1 MLAIFTLRSYQKRLI
16 DDIKASI
23 IHGHKSIVSVLG
35 CGGGKSV
42 IQADISRSATNKQNN
57 VLFLV
62 HRKELCEQIYNT
74 FSNYGVDMELCS
86 VSMVQTV
93 SRHIDRIQIPKIIIT
108 DEAHHSTAASYKKI
122 YEAFPD
128 ALRLGFTATPCR
140 LNKGGLGE
148 VYDDLITS
156 VSTQWLIE
164 NHYLSPYKYYSIPLA
179 DTEKLHIRAGEFKA
193 EEVSALIENEA
204 VYSGAVEQYLKLAS
218 GKKAIVYCPSVKASK
233 ETAEEFNRNGIRAAH
248 LDGTSSKEEREKV
261 IESFRAGKYYILSN
275 ADLFSEGFDDKDIE
289 CTILLRPTMS
299 LTVFIQQSMRCMRY
313 KEGKTALIIDCVG
326 NVFRHGLP
334 DDDRE
339 WSLLPKA
346 KQETTVK
353 IRECP
358 QCYGVYSPTMEKCP
372 YCGFMAVKE
381 VIHKNKKTVSVDL
394 VEIRRQE
401 ELKNT
406 RLSDTDF
413 KTWEEVREYQQAR
426 KLKFAF
432 CFHYCLEHGIQ
443 IPSKYR
449 YAMRYMR

>member
-1 MLAIFTLRSYQKRLI
+1 MKLRPYQADLIGKIRLT
-16 DDIKASI
+16 AL
-23 IHGHKSIVSVLG
+23 HGSRSIVSVLG

-42 IQADISRSATNKQNN
+42 IQAEISHSATDKGNN

-62 HRKELCEQIYNT
+62 HRKELCEQITNT
-74 FSNYGVDMELCS
+74 FTAQGVNMDLCS

-93 SRHIDRIQIPKIIIT
+93 SRHIDKIPEPKIIIT
-108 DEAHHSTAASYKKI
+108 DEAHHSTANSYKKI
-122 YEAFPD
+122 YNAFPN

-140 LNKGGLGE
+140 LNAGGLGE
-148 VYDDLITS
+148 VYDKLITS
-156 VSTQWLIE
+156 VSTKWLID

-179 DTEKLHIRAGEFKA
+179 DTEKLHIRAGEFKV

-394 VEIRRQE
+394 VEVRRQE

-406 RLSDTDF
+406 RLSDTNF
-413 KTWEEVREYQQAR
+413 TTWEEVREYQQAR

>member
-1 MLAIFTLRSYQKRLI
+1 MISIKLREYQTELI
-16 DDIKASI
+16 NNIRASVRE
-23 IHGHKSIVSVLG
+23 GHRAIVSVLG

-42 IQADISRSATNKQNN
+42 IQAEISRSATAKRNR

-62 HRKELCEQIYNT
+62 HRQELCQQISNT
-74 FSNYGVDMELCS
+74 FSAQGVDMALCS

-93 SRHIDRIQIPKIIIT
+93 SRHLDRILTPQLIIT
-108 DEAHHSTAASYKKI
+108 DEAHHSTANTYTKI
-122 YEAFPD
+122 YQAFPN
-128 ALRLGFTATPCR
+128 ALLLGFTATPCR
-140 LNKGGLGE
+140 LNSGGLGE
-148 VYDDLITS
+148 VFDDLITS

-164 NHYLSPYKYYSIPLA
+164 NKYLSPYKYYSIPLA

-394 VEIRRQE
+394 VEICRQE

>member
-1 MLAIFTLRSYQKRLI
+1 MKLREYQADLIGKIRLAIL
-16 DDIKASI
+16 
-23 IHGHKSIVSVLG
+23 HGSRSIVSVLG

-42 IQADISRSATNKQNN
+42 IQAEIARSATGKGNR

-62 HRKELCEQIYNT
+62 HRKELCEQITNT
-74 FSNYGVDMELCS
+74 FKAQGVDMNLCS

-93 SRHIDRIQIPKIIIT
+93 SRHIDKLPEPRIIIT

-122 YEAFPD
+122 YAAFPD
-128 ALRLGFTATPCR
+128 ACRLGFTATPCR

-148 VYDDLITS
+148 VYDKLITS
-156 VSTQWLIE
+156 VTTQWLIE

>member
-1 MLAIFTLRSYQKRLI
+1 MITIKLREYQQTLINNIRTSAQN
-16 DDIKASI
+16 
-23 IHGHKSIVSVLG
+23 GHRSIVSVLG

-42 IQADISRSATNKQNN
+42 IQAEISRSATAKRNR

-62 HRKELCEQIYNT
+62 HRQELCQQISST
-74 FSNYGVDMELCS
+74 FAAQGVDMALCS

-93 SRHIDRIQIPKIIIT
+93 SRHLDRILTPQLIIT
-108 DEAHHSTAASYKKI
+108 DEAHHSTAATYRKI
-122 YEAFPD
+122 YDAFPE

-140 LNKGGLGE
+140 LNRGGLGE

-164 NHYLSPYKYYSIPLA
+164 NKYLSPYKYYSIPLA

-193 EEVSALIENEA
+193 EEVSALIENKA

-313 KEGKTALIIDCVG
+313 KEDKTALIIDCVG

-358 QCYGVYSPTMEKCP
+358 RCYAVYSPSLERCP

-381 VIHKNKKTVSVDL
+381 VVHKNKKTVSVDL
-394 VEIRRQE
+394 VEVRRQE

-449 YAMRYMR
+449 YSMRYMR

>member
-1 MLAIFTLRSYQKRLI
+1 MISIKLREYQTELI
-16 DDIKASI
+16 NNIRASVRE
-23 IHGHKSIVSVLG
+23 GHRAIVSVLG
-35 CGGGKSV
+35 CGGGKSI
-42 IQADISRSATNKQNN
+42 IQAEISRMATDKGNR

-62 HRKELCEQIYNT
+62 HRKELCQQITNT
-74 FSNYGVDMELCS
+74 FTRQGVNMALCS

-93 SRHIDRIQIPKIIIT
+93 SRHIDRILTPQLIIT
-108 DEAHHSTAASYKKI
+108 DEAHHSTANTYTKI
-122 YEAFPD
+122 YQAFPN
-128 ALRLGFTATPCR
+128 ALLLGFTATPCR
-140 LNKGGLGE
+140 LNSGGLGE
-148 VYDDLITS
+148 VFDNLITS

-164 NHYLSPYKYYSIPLA
+164 NKYLSPYKYYSIPLA

-394 VEIRRQE
+394 VEICRQE

>member
-1 MLAIFTLRSYQKRLI
+1 MISIKLREYQTELI
-16 DDIKASI
+16 NNIRASVRE
-23 IHGHKSIVSVLG
+23 GHRAIVSVLG

-42 IQADISRSATNKQNN
+42 IQAEISRSATAKRNR

-62 HRKELCEQIYNT
+62 HRQELCQQISNT
-74 FSNYGVDMELCS
+74 FSAQGVDMALCS

-93 SRHIDRIQIPKIIIT
+93 SRHIDRILTPQLIIT
-108 DEAHHSTAASYKKI
+108 DEAHHSTANTYTKI
-122 YEAFPD
+122 YQAFPN
-128 ALRLGFTATPCR
+128 ALLLGFTATPCR
-140 LNKGGLGE
+140 LNSGGLGE
-148 VYDDLITS
+148 VFDDLITS

-164 NHYLSPYKYYSIPLA
+164 NKYLSPYKYYSIPLA

-193 EEVSALIENEA
+193 EEVSALIENKA
-204 VYSGAVEQYLKLAS
+204 VYSGAVEQYLKLAN

-313 KEGKTALIIDCVG
+313 KEGKIALIIDCVG

-358 QCYGVYSPTMEKCP
+358 QCYAVYSPSLERCP

-394 VEIRRQE
+394 VEVRRQE

-413 KTWEEVREYQQAR
+413 TTWEEVREYQQAR

-449 YAMRYMR
+449 YSMRYMR

>member
-23 IHGHKSIVSVLG
+23 IHGHRAIVSVLG
-35 CGGGKSV
+35 CGGGKSI

-74 FSNYGVDMELCS
+74 FSSYGVDMELCS

>member
-1 MLAIFTLRSYQKRLI
+1 MITIKLREYQQTLINNIRTSAQN
-16 DDIKASI
+16 
-23 IHGHKSIVSVLG
+23 GHRSIVSVLG

-42 IQADISRSATNKQNN
+42 IQAEISRSATAKRNR

-62 HRKELCEQIYNT
+62 HRQELCQQISNT
-74 FSNYGVDMELCS
+74 FSAQGVDMALCS

-93 SRHIDRIQIPKIIIT
+93 SRHLDRILTPQLIIT
-108 DEAHHSTAASYKKI
+108 DEAHHSTAATYRKI
-122 YEAFPD
+122 YDAFPE

-140 LNKGGLGE
+140 LNSGGLGE
-148 VYDDLITS
+148 VFDDLITS

-164 NHYLSPYKYYSIPLA
+164 NKYLSPYKYYSIPLA
-179 DTEKLHIRAGEFKA
+179 DTKKLHIRAGEFKA

-394 VEIRRQE
+394 VEICRQE

>member
-1 MLAIFTLRSYQKRLI
+1 MITIKLREYQQTLINNIRTSAQN
-16 DDIKASI
+16 
-23 IHGHKSIVSVLG
+23 GHRSIVSVLG

-42 IQADISRSATNKQNN
+42 IQAEISRSATAKRNR

-62 HRKELCEQIYNT
+62 HRQELCQQISNT
-74 FSNYGVDMELCS
+74 FSAQGVDMALCS

-93 SRHIDRIQIPKIIIT
+93 SRHLDRILTPQLIIT
-108 DEAHHSTAASYKKI
+108 DEAHHSTANTYTKI
-122 YEAFPD
+122 YQAFPN
-128 ALRLGFTATPCR
+128 ALLLGFTATPCR
-140 LNKGGLGE
+140 LNSGGLGE
-148 VYDDLITS
+148 VFDDLITS

-164 NHYLSPYKYYSIPLA
+164 NKYLSPYKYYSIPLA

-394 VEIRRQE
+394 VEICRQE